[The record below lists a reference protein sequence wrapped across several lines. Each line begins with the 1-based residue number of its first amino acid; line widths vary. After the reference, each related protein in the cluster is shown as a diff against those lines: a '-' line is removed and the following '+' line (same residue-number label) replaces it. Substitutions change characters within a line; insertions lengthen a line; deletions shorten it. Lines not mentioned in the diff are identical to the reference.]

1 MGIWCHASRNIPND
15 WVVPSGMEEDGY
27 VSISD
32 LIMSSKN
39 VLDSA
44 ELKKLKINRE
54 DELLNRA
61 INYIN
66 HCDTHKYSK
75 YCHLVALRN
84 VIHNKKKHK
93 DVKEDDI
100 FSKGG
105 DMFVRIKVIEC
116 RMKVGKLRF
125 LINQVKIIL
134 LEVLLYVYTTLYNM
148 RY

>member
-1 MGIWCHASRNIPND
+1 MVLITTVNIVILVTFRNGIYN
-15 WVVPSGMEEDGY
+15 
-27 VSISD
+27 
-32 LIMSSKN
+32 KN
-39 VLDSA
+39 
-44 ELKKLKINRE
+44 
-54 DELLNRA
+54 
-61 INYIN
+61 
-66 HCDTHKYSK
+66 
-75 YCHLVALRN
+75 
-84 VIHNKKKHK
+84 KHK

-134 LEVLLYVYTTLYNM
+134 PEVLLYVYTTLYNM

>member
-1 MGIWCHASRNIPND
+1 MYPGTFPND
-15 WVVPSGMEEDGY
+15 CVALSGMEEDGY
-27 VSISD
+27 SSTSD
-32 LIMSSKN
+32 LTLSSIN

-66 HCDTHKYSK
+66 HYGTHKCSK
-75 YCHLVALRN
+75 YCHLVTLRN
-84 VIHNKKKHK
+84 VIYNKNKHK

-100 FSKGG
+100 FSKDS

-116 RMKVGKLRF
+116 RMKFGKLRIF
-125 LINQVKIIL
+125 D
-134 LEVLLYVYTTLYNM
+134 
-148 RY
+148 